1 MIKHNFKELDIWK
14 LSFQLSVLILKE
26 IKSSKNFALK
36 DQITRS
42 AISIPS
48 NIAEG
53 SQRNSN
59 VDFIRFLHI
68 AKGSAAELYTQL
80 LIAKELEELEISKCN
95 DYLDQITLISSK
107 NHSFIKYLKNKK

>member
-1 MIKHNFKELDIWK
+1 MIKHNFKELNIWK
-14 LSFQLSVLILKE
+14 SSFKLSVSIIKE
-26 IKSSKNFALK
+26 IKDSKNFALK

-59 VDFIRFLHI
+59 LDFIRFLHI
-68 AKGSAAELYTQL
+68 AKGSAAELYTQI
-80 LIAKELEELEISKCN
+80 LIAKEFEELDNNIS
-95 DYLDQITLISSK
+95 DS
-107 NHSFIKYLKNKK
+107 